1 MIIYKMMK
9 LKQLKNNK
17 NKTQKNKQMTMIL
30 LDDMI
35 NDKQFIPV
43 EKPKQKIDLIY
54 SSLEYNLC

>member
-1 MIIYKMMK
+1 MK
-9 LKQLKNNK
+9 LKQNKNNK
-17 NKTQKNKQMTMIL
+17 NKTKKNKQMKMIL

-43 EKPKQKIDLIY
+43 PVEIPKQKVDLIF

>member
-1 MIIYKMMK
+1 MMK